1 MNGSRLPA
9 LTYFLML
16 ILGLLQW
23 AHVYPRLPGVMA
35 SHFAADGTPNGYQS
49 KQAFF
54 ILMFVILGLSAFIA
68 FVTPRIL
75 ASKAPERLNLPNK
88 SYWLSPEHRAETFRF
103 VRAQMAWFGC
113 AILFVLL
120 YGTSL
125 AVNANL
131 PPVHRFDS
139 NAMLYVMAG
148 FALFC
153 GAWCILFVR
162 HFMKIPTHSLGS
174 PQQ

>member
-9 LTYFLML
+9 LIYFLML
-16 ILGLLQW
+16 ILGLLEW
-23 AHVYPRLPGVMA
+23 AHVYPQLPPAMA
-35 SHFAADGTPNGYQS
+35 AHFAADGTPNGYQS

-54 ILMFVILGLSAFIA
+54 MLASVMLGLSAFIA
-68 FVTPRIL
+68 FVTPGIL
-75 ASKAPERLNLPNK
+75 ASKSPERLNLPNK
-88 SYWLSPEHRAETFRF
+88 SYWLSPEHREETLRF
-103 VRAQMAWFGC
+103 FRAQMGWFGC

-125 AVNANL
+125 AIHANL
-131 PPVHRFDS
+131 PTVRRFDS
-139 NAMLYVMAG
+139 KAMWDVMAG
-148 FALFC
+148 FVLFC

-162 HFMKIPTHSLGS
+162 HFMKTPNDSLGS